1 MPAPVLLPADERTA
15 TFVVNYTGF
24 SSSAQTAFQYAV
36 DIWSGLITSD
46 VPIVI
51 DATWEDLPGNALGSA
66 GANNLFYNFGGA
78 PANGVLYPSPLAN
91 KLAGSDLDPGQAD
104 ISANF
109 DSGTNW
115 YYGLDGNT
123 PFSQFDLVSV
133 VLHEIG
139 HGLGFAGTAFVG
151 TDLNGY
157 ILNGSLPHV
166 YDGFVWTG
174 NSIPILDFGSGT
186 ASLGD
191 ALVSDNLYW
200 AGAQGNAYS
209 GDFSPKLYAPSFWEQ
224 GSSYSH
230 FDESTYPAAPAAVL
244 CSALACRS
252 SRRS

>member
-1 MPAPVLLPADERTA
+1 M
-15 TFVVNYTGF
+15 
-24 SSSAQTAFQYAV
+24 
-36 DIWSGLITSD
+36 
-46 VPIVI
+46 I

-174 NSIPILDFGSGT
+174 NSIPILDLGSGT
-186 ASLGD
+186 AAFGRGPGVRQPVLGGCPRQRLQRGLSRPSSMPPRSGSKAPVSRILTSPPIPAGQRPFFDD
-191 ALVSDNLYW
+191 ATNR
-200 AGAQGNAYS
+200 Q
-209 GDFSPKLYAPSFWEQ
+209 
-224 GSSYSH
+224 
-230 FDESTYPAAPAAVL
+230 
-244 CSALACRS
+244 R
-252 SRRS
+252 